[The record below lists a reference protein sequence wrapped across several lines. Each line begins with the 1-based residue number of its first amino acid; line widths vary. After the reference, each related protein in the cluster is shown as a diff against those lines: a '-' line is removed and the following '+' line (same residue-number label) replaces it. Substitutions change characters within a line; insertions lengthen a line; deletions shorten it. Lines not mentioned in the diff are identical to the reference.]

1 MDTEWTEP
9 AWLAKAT
16 TWLTIKLHDQN
27 IELTGAIE
35 QPHVRPWATVLRVP
49 TTAGTLYFKAVAAA
63 FAYEPALTAALAQW
77 RPDCMPQLLAV
88 EPTEGWLLMRDAGVT
103 LRTFIQAEQRCDR
116 WFDLLPL
123 YASVQ
128 IDLSERV
135 DDLLALGV
143 PDRRLSVLPTLYEQL
158 LEQRSALLI
167 DQSDGLTLDEYQQLR
182 AWIPQVRT
190 MCDELAQYNIP
201 ATLHHD
207 DFHDANIFL
216 HGDRVTFADWAES
229 CVAHPFFSL
238 VVMLRSTAYQL
249 KLGEEAPELA
259 QLHDA
264 YLEPFTRYETHYNLL
279 AASKLAHRLGMICRT
294 LTWHQ
299 VVSSLPE
306 PAKSEQAD
314 AVPGWLQEF
323 LAGRVTATL

>member
-1 MDTEWTEP
+1 MATNWTER
-9 AWLAKAT
+9 AWLTKAT
-16 TWLTIKLHDQN
+16 TWLTTKLHEQN
-27 IELTGAIE
+27 IELTGAID

-49 TTAGTLYFKAVAAA
+49 TSAGTIYFKGVSAA
-63 FAYEPALTAALAQW
+63 FGYEPALTAALAQW
-77 RPDCMPQLLAV
+77 RSDCMPQVLATD
-88 EPTEGWLLMRDAGVT
+88 PAEGWLLMRDAGVT
-103 LRTFIQAEQRCDR
+103 LRTFIQTEQRCDR

-128 IDLSERV
+128 IDLCARV

-158 LEQRSALLI
+158 LAQRSALLI
-167 DQSDGLTLDEYQQLR
+167 GQPDGLTLDEYAQLR
-182 AWIPQVRT
+182 AWIPQVQS
-190 MCDELAQYNIP
+190 MCAELAQYKIP

-216 HGDRVTFADWAES
+216 QGDRVTFADWAES

-249 KLGEEAPELA
+249 KLSEDAPELT
-259 QLHDA
+259 QLRDT
-264 YLEPFTRYETHYNLL
+264 YLEPFTRYETHKNLL
-279 AASKLAHRLGMICRT
+279 AASKLAHRLGMLCRT

-306 PAKSEQAD
+306 PVKSEQAD

-323 LAGRVTATL
+323 LGGRVTATG